1 MGKTPTRAKN
11 YIATHKKK
19 GGGGGGGVPKY
30 IGGKESGIYTSNYP
44 LR

>member
-19 GGGGGGGVPKY
+19 GGGGVPKY